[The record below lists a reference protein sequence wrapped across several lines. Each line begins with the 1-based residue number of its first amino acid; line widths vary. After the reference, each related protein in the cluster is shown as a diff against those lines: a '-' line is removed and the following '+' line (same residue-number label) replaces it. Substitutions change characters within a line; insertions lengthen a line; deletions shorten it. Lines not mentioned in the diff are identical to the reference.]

1 MQHTFKW
8 TILSLLLASG
18 LSSTFSA
25 CQESQA
31 QRQVNEF
38 NLETLCIDFENES
51 ITFKNLRLY
60 PIYASDALATQMNQ
74 YGNYVSL
81 DEALKLNKIEI
92 SEKSINGRSD
102 EVNKLYVENKSND
115 TLVLLAG
122 EIVKGG
128 KQDRTLSDD
137 VVLVPKSGKVDLDVF
152 CVEHGRWDEK
162 AENVVANMPMEE
174 KKFKMT
180 TAMVK
185 PSVRKNAVVDKSQG
199 KVWQKVDEVN
209 TKANQETETAAYTAF
224 DENVDYKKQE
234 KEYADYFD
242 KHEPKDSK
250 WVGVIAVSGS
260 SVIGCDVFVTHD
272 LFIKSWSK
280 LLPSYINEAIYDG
293 GPVTIKAS
301 EVKAYAQK
309 VFGNA
314 ASQNEFLTKNGK
326 LYKHKGRVLHL
337 TSY

>member
-38 NLETLCIDFENES
+38 NLETLRIDFENES

-115 TLVLLAG
+115 TLILLAG

-137 VVLVPKSGKVDLDVF
+137 VVLAPKSGKVDLDVF

-242 KHEPKDSK
+242 KHLPKDSK

-309 VFGNA
+309 VFGNT

>member
-1 MQHTFKW
+1 MQHTIQW
-8 TILSLLLASG
+8 TVLSLLLASG
-18 LSSTFSA
+18 LSASFSA

-31 QRQVNEF
+31 QKQVNEF
-38 NLETLCIDFENES
+38 NLETLQVDIDDES
-51 ITFKNLRLY
+51 ISFKNLRLY
-60 PIYASDALATQMNQ
+60 PIYATELLATQKNQ
-74 YGNYVSL
+74 YGSYVSL
-81 DEALKLNKIEI
+81 DEALKTNRIEI
-92 SEKSINGRSD
+92 SEKSIDGRSD
-102 EVNKLYVENKSND
+102 EVNKLYVENKSSD
-115 TLVLLAG
+115 TLILLAG

-137 VVLVPKSGKVDLDVF
+137 IVLAPKTGKVDLDVF

-162 AENVVANMPMEE
+162 AENVVADKPMEE

-199 KVWQKVDEVN
+199 KVWEKVDEVN
-209 TKANQETETAAYTAF
+209 VKANQVTSTAAYTAF
-224 DENVDYKKQE
+224 DENKDYKKQE
-234 KEYADYFD
+234 KEYTDYFTT
-242 KHEPKDSK
+242 HLPKDSK
-250 WVGVIAVSGS
+250 WVGVLAVSGS
-260 SVIGCDVFVTHD
+260 SVIGCDVFVTQD
-272 LFIKSWSK
+272 LFLKSWSK

-301 EVKAYAQK
+301 EVKAYVQK
-309 VFGNA
+309 VFGSNT
-314 ASQNEFLTKNGK
+314 SQSEFLSKNGK